1 MAVQAEREADLL
13 QHEIRKA
20 DEDAARHAEEKIAP
34 SRVRAKRD
42 GDEHDDEA
50 GPRRGEPAVIF
61 CAQRV
66 RIVTRQV
73 GMQPEIRA
81 QIFQRDVGVARA
93 AQGLGVAHLDVA
105 QNLARRL
112 VKLRHGDLVRGE
124 RRHEAAVRADLREH
138 FRVGKNPDAVGAP
151 GARGVER
158 APGTV
163 GGSPGHVRVEHE
175 VGDGIV
181 FADLPDAVGVRGAEA
196 DFGEVGL
203 GLGIVFQL
211 DVARQDFFRPVGA
224 ARHDGF
230 VDGEIDSAGQ
240 HADDEIRHAQS
251 PQTHAGSA
259 QRGQLVMPRMLR
271 ERVEQREQQPDGQHQ
286 DEKARHHGGGVFHAV
301 PQPELVF
308 LHDVELAEE
317 KVGDPENE
325 EAAEAVGQRR
335 EQFAKQ
341 VSVVQPHGAG

>member
-1 MAVQAEREADLL
+1 MNTDTRQV
-13 QHEIRKA
+13 HG
-20 DEDAARHAEEKIAP
+20 AASGRNI
-34 SRVRAKRD
+34 
-42 GDEHDDEA
+42 
-50 GPRRGEPAVIF
+50 

-66 RIVTRQV
+66 RHRHAQV
-73 GMQPEIRA
+73 GDAAGDTRA
-81 QIFQRDVGVARA
+81 NLSAGCRVARA
-93 AQGLGVAHLDVA
+93 AQGLESLILMLLKILAGVSSNSGMAIWFVVNVGTRLPFGLICV
-105 QNLARRL
+105 NIFGRKKSRR
-112 VKLRHGDLVRGE
+112 R
-124 RRHEAAVRADLREH
+124 
-138 FRVGKNPDAVGAP
+138 GAP

-163 GGSPGHVRVEHE
+163 GGVQVTFGLSMRWVM
-175 VGDGIV
+175 GIV
-181 FADLPDAVGVRGAEA
+181 FADLPDCGWRARAEA

-211 DVARQDFFRPVGA
+211 DVARRISSVQSAQRGTMA
-224 ARHDGF
+224 S

-317 KVGDPENE
+317 K
-325 EAAEAVGQRR
+325 
-335 EQFAKQ
+335 
-341 VSVVQPHGAG
+341 